1 MSTPAL
7 AERLIHL
14 GLSPDV
20 RPYAAIQAISEC
32 FKILQQGIIDKN
44 NRLVELDTA
53 LEDISLLISDGFT
66 SADEDGNP
74 LDIDHFIKQKKIE
87 DSKSKEQKIKESWE
101 MINNPKNALLRKA
114 LLRHLSQLPKDS
126 SEAKNIRANLKLPEE
141 FN

>member
-1 MSTPAL
+1 MGLVISMDLKTGSF
-7 AERLIHL
+7 EVGL
-14 GLSPDV
+14 GKV
-20 RPYAAIQAISEC
+20 E
-32 FKILQQGIIDKN
+32 N

-53 LEDISLLISDGFT
+53 LEDISSLISDGFT
-66 SADEDGNP
+66 YADEDGNP

-126 SEAKNIRANLKLPEE
+126 SEAKNIRANLNLPEE